1 MALRYYYKEGTD
13 WIYFGFNYDP
23 EIVEAIKEIKGAK
36 YNPENKEWYIRLD
49 GVNNYLV
56 RDIIDRYQFENEHI
70 YRPNN
75 NLYLPEI
82 ENPLACFE
90 VAQAIKEL
98 GLYREPRQYQ
108 IEGVTYMI
116 NHGNCINGDDCGLG
130 KGQPIG
136 SKVMTPDGWKEIQ
149 NLEIGDLVISSDG
162 LAYPIKG
169 VYPKGEIDTYRFYFS
184 DKSSF
189 VVDIDHLH
197 LVRTNNDRQRGK
209 GFRVLSTKQ
218 LLECGN
224 LRYGKEFK
232 SRNYDLPV
240 VKPVEFSKKDLR
252 VHPYVMGCILGDG
265 SLRKKLRFF
274 SIDKEIIDRVKEL
287 LPIDVSLKE
296 DSYGNYS
303 FKTGWNITNY
313 QEKHWFKQYFV
324 DLGIYNHKSTEKFIP
339 EIYLYSS
346 IEDRVEL
353 LRGLMDTDGE
363 IQKCGCSCFST
374 SSDRLKDDIVFLIRS
389 LGGRPTVRYGETSYK
404 KDGVEIECHGGW
416 TITFSLKTFNSFY
429 LTRKSKFWNNNPR
442 DNGLW
447 IDRIEFEKKQ
457 KTVCISVESP
467 DNSYVTENLIV
478 THNTGQMIITLEL
491 LGAFPA
497 IIVTPASVKYG
508 WRVEWSKWCQREI
521 EIIDST
527 NKDINMNADVYVIN
541 YDILGEKYTNNK
553 VRLRFPE
560 LLDRHWSAAVFD
572 EIHFLKSA
580 NSVRTR
586 AAYKLVKNSD
596 DIFGLS
602 GTLAMNRPVEV
613 KQPLIVIKRFNDI
626 FPDVRKF
633 ELRYCNAKAT
643 EYGWDVKSS
652 NNLIELNSILRH
664 FCYIR
669 REKRD
674 VLKELPPVADSY
686 IYCDISNKREY
697 RKAENDLIDYLSEI
711 DIERAQKA
719 QNAKHL
725 VMLST
730 LRKLSIKGKIKA
742 IEVFLKE
749 WMESNEGKKI
759 LVFGHHREPLQDL
772 SKRFDS
778 LLLQGGTNAKKKQ
791 QIKEKFME
799 SKVPVLFANLESA
812 GTGMDG
818 LQEVCSNIV
827 FIEFPDRSTDLDQA
841 ISRLERMGQQE
852 SMNVYYTICKD
863 TIDMHLLDFINSK
876 RKVTEA
882 VNKGKELEDSEA
894 VRFLLDQY
902 KRKK

>member
-75 NLYLPEI
+75 NLHLPEI

-130 KGQPIG
+130 K
-136 SKVMTPDGWKEIQ
+136 S
-149 NLEIGDLVISSDG
+149 
-162 LAYPIKG
+162 
-169 VYPKGEIDTYRFYFS
+169 
-184 DKSSF
+184 
-189 VVDIDHLH
+189 
-197 LVRTNNDRQRGK
+197 
-209 GFRVLSTKQ
+209 
-218 LLECGN
+218 
-224 LRYGKEFK
+224 
-232 SRNYDLPV
+232 
-240 VKPVEFSKKDLR
+240 
-252 VHPYVMGCILGDG
+252 
-265 SLRKKLRFF
+265 
-274 SIDKEIIDRVKEL
+274 
-287 LPIDVSLKE
+287 
-296 DSYGNYS
+296 
-303 FKTGWNITNY
+303 
-313 QEKHWFKQYFV
+313 
-324 DLGIYNHKSTEKFIP
+324 
-339 EIYLYSS
+339 
-346 IEDRVEL
+346 
-353 LRGLMDTDGE
+353 
-363 IQKCGCSCFST
+363 
-374 SSDRLKDDIVFLIRS
+374 
-389 LGGRPTVRYGETSYK
+389 
-404 KDGVEIECHGGW
+404 
-416 TITFSLKTFNSFY
+416 
-429 LTRKSKFWNNNPR
+429 
-442 DNGLW
+442 
-447 IDRIEFEKKQ
+447 
-457 KTVCISVESP
+457 
-467 DNSYVTENLIV
+467 
-478 THNTGQMIITLEL
+478 GQMIITLEL

-633 ELRYCNAKAT
+633 EFRYCNAKAT

-799 SKVPVLFANLESA
+799 SKVPVLFANIESA

>member
-75 NLYLPEI
+75 NLHLPEI

-130 KGQPIG
+130 K
-136 SKVMTPDGWKEIQ
+136 
-149 NLEIGDLVISSDG
+149 
-162 LAYPIKG
+162 
-169 VYPKGEIDTYRFYFS
+169 
-184 DKSSF
+184 
-189 VVDIDHLH
+189 
-197 LVRTNNDRQRGK
+197 
-209 GFRVLSTKQ
+209 
-218 LLECGN
+218 
-224 LRYGKEFK
+224 
-232 SRNYDLPV
+232 
-240 VKPVEFSKKDLR
+240 
-252 VHPYVMGCILGDG
+252 
-265 SLRKKLRFF
+265 
-274 SIDKEIIDRVKEL
+274 
-287 LPIDVSLKE
+287 
-296 DSYGNYS
+296 
-303 FKTGWNITNY
+303 
-313 QEKHWFKQYFV
+313 
-324 DLGIYNHKSTEKFIP
+324 
-339 EIYLYSS
+339 
-346 IEDRVEL
+346 
-353 LRGLMDTDGE
+353 
-363 IQKCGCSCFST
+363 
-374 SSDRLKDDIVFLIRS
+374 
-389 LGGRPTVRYGETSYK
+389 
-404 KDGVEIECHGGW
+404 
-416 TITFSLKTFNSFY
+416 
-429 LTRKSKFWNNNPR
+429 
-442 DNGLW
+442 
-447 IDRIEFEKKQ
+447 
-457 KTVCISVESP
+457 
-467 DNSYVTENLIV
+467 
-478 THNTGQMIITLEL
+478 TGQMIITLEL

-799 SKVPVLFANLESA
+799 SKVPVLFANIESA

>member
-130 KGQPIG
+130 K
-136 SKVMTPDGWKEIQ
+136 
-149 NLEIGDLVISSDG
+149 
-162 LAYPIKG
+162 
-169 VYPKGEIDTYRFYFS
+169 
-184 DKSSF
+184 
-189 VVDIDHLH
+189 
-197 LVRTNNDRQRGK
+197 
-209 GFRVLSTKQ
+209 
-218 LLECGN
+218 
-224 LRYGKEFK
+224 
-232 SRNYDLPV
+232 
-240 VKPVEFSKKDLR
+240 
-252 VHPYVMGCILGDG
+252 
-265 SLRKKLRFF
+265 
-274 SIDKEIIDRVKEL
+274 
-287 LPIDVSLKE
+287 
-296 DSYGNYS
+296 
-303 FKTGWNITNY
+303 
-313 QEKHWFKQYFV
+313 
-324 DLGIYNHKSTEKFIP
+324 
-339 EIYLYSS
+339 
-346 IEDRVEL
+346 
-353 LRGLMDTDGE
+353 
-363 IQKCGCSCFST
+363 
-374 SSDRLKDDIVFLIRS
+374 
-389 LGGRPTVRYGETSYK
+389 
-404 KDGVEIECHGGW
+404 
-416 TITFSLKTFNSFY
+416 
-429 LTRKSKFWNNNPR
+429 
-442 DNGLW
+442 
-447 IDRIEFEKKQ
+447 
-457 KTVCISVESP
+457 
-467 DNSYVTENLIV
+467 
-478 THNTGQMIITLEL
+478 TGQMIITLEL

-799 SKVPVLFANLESA
+799 SKVPVLFANIESA